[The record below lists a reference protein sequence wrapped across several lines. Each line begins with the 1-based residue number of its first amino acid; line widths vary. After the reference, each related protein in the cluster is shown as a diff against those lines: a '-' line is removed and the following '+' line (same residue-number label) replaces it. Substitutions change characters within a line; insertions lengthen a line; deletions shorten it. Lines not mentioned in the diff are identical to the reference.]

1 MDKNTTHFY
10 ILSDNDEVN
19 GELLEYQEFYL
30 LNENKI
36 FKVIIGQKVDGI
48 IIKSINYVMSFKA
61 SDLSSLIDCELKS
74 TEEAYS
80 YIIDIFKKDKV
91 TIGSI
96 IPNESMKIFMK
107 IENIDKEEDLELNL
121 NYNID
126 NKDFDYKELN
136 DKYKKLNKDF
146 YELKN
151 KNNELL
157 NELNE
162 LKAYYTQDNPKDI
175 YSVTDIT
182 KEAYSDDIS
191 DNTFA
196 VFKTIDEFLYLVFTN
211 KNRSIICYNIIE
223 QKKTIEIKNS
233 HNEHITNFRHFL
245 DKINKRD
252 LILSIS
258 SADKNIKM
266 WDANGWEC
274 LLNIPY
280 IYNNGELYSACFIND
295 NNNNYILTSNSNIYG
310 DSGPI
315 KVYDFSGNKIKEIE
329 DSNENTSF
337 INTFYDQKSLINFIL
352 TGNSNYVKSYDF
364 NKNELFQ
371 KYSDN
376 YNNNHISI
384 IISEFENV
392 TRLIESCYDGIIR
405 VWNFYSG
412 LLLSKIKIG
421 NNWLYGICLWSDKY
435 LFVGC
440 SDRTIKLIDLTED
453 YIVKN
458 FKGHNDSV
466 CTIKKISHP
475 QYGDCLISQGYNE
488 DPIKLW
494 AIKK

>member
-10 ILSDNDEVN
+10 TLSDNAEVN
-19 GELLEYQEFYL
+19 GELLDYQEFYL

-36 FKVIIGQKVDGI
+36 FKVIVGKKVDGI
-48 IIKSINYVMSFKA
+48 IIKSSNYVISFKA
-61 SDLSSLIDCELKS
+61 NDLSPSIAYELKS
-74 TEEAYS
+74 IDEAYDFT
-80 YIIDIFKKDKV
+80 INMFNKDKI
-91 TIGSI
+91 TIGNI
-96 IPNESMKIFMK
+96 ILNETMKIFMK
-107 IENIDKEEDLELNL
+107 IKIIDKEEDIELNL
-121 NYNID
+121 KYNID

-136 DKYKKLNKDF
+136 NKYNKLNKDF
-146 YELKN
+146 CDLKN
-151 KNNELL
+151 ENNKLI

-175 YSVTDIT
+175 ISISDLT

-196 VFKTIDEFLYLVFTN
+196 VFKTIEDFLYVIFTN

-223 QKKTIEIKNS
+223 QKKAIEIKNS
-233 HNEHITNFRHFL
+233 HNEYITNFRHFL

-266 WDANGWEC
+266 WNVNDWEC
-274 LLNIPY
+274 LLNIAN

-315 KVYDFSGNKIKEIE
+315 KVYDFSGTKIKEID

-337 INTFYDQKSLINFIL
+337 IDTFYDQKSLINFIL

-384 IISEFENV
+384 IISEFENI

-412 LLLSKIKIG
+412 LLLNRIKIG

-440 SDRTIKLIDLTED
+440 SDKTIKLIDLTED

-466 CTIKKISHP
+466 CTIKKINHP
-475 QYGDCLISQGYNE
+475 LYGDCLISQGYNE
-488 DPIKLW
+488 DSIKLW

>member
-61 SDLSSLIDCELKS
+61 NDLSSLIDCELKS
-74 TEEAYS
+74 TKEAYN

-91 TIGSI
+91 TIGNI
-96 IPNESMKIFMK
+96 IPNETMKILIK
-107 IENIDKEEDLELNL
+107 INNIDKEEDVELNL

-196 VFKTIDEFLYLVFTN
+196 VFKTIDEFLYLIFTN

-223 QKKTIEIKNS
+223 HKKTIEIKNS

>member
-10 ILSDNDEVN
+10 TLSDKAEVN
-19 GELLEYQEFYL
+19 GELLDYQEFYL

-36 FKVIIGQKVDGI
+36 FKIIVGKKVDGI
-48 IIKSINYVMSFKA
+48 IIKSSNYVISFKA
-61 SDLSSLIDCELKS
+61 NDLSPFIAYELKS
-74 TEEAYS
+74 IDEAYDFT
-80 YIIDIFKKDKV
+80 INMFNKDKI
-91 TIGSI
+91 TIGNI
-96 IPNESMKIFMK
+96 ILNETMKIFMK
-107 IENIDKEEDLELNL
+107 IKIIDKEEDIELNL
-121 NYNID
+121 KYNID

-136 DKYKKLNKDF
+136 NKYNKLNKDF
-146 YELKN
+146 CDLKN
-151 KNNELL
+151 ENNKLI

-175 YSVTDIT
+175 ISISDLT

-196 VFKTIDEFLYLVFTN
+196 VFKTIEDFLYVIFTN

-223 QKKTIEIKNS
+223 QKKAIEIKNS
-233 HNEHITNFRHFL
+233 HNEYITNFRHFL

-266 WDANGWEC
+266 WNVNDWEC
-274 LLNIPY
+274 LLNITN

-315 KVYDFSGNKIKEIE
+315 KVYDFSGTKIKEID

-337 INTFYDQKSLINFIL
+337 IDTFYDQKSLINFIL

-384 IISEFENV
+384 IISEFENI

-412 LLLSKIKIG
+412 LLLNRIKIG

-440 SDRTIKLIDLTED
+440 SDKTIKLIDLTED

-466 CTIKKISHP
+466 CTIKKINHP
-475 QYGDCLISQGYNE
+475 LYGDSLISQGYNE
-488 DPIKLW
+488 DSIKLW

>member
-61 SDLSSLIDCELKS
+61 NDLSSLIDCELKS
-74 TEEAYS
+74 TKEAYN

-91 TIGSI
+91 TMGNI
-96 IPNESMKIFMK
+96 IPNETMKILIK
-107 IENIDKEEDLELNL
+107 INNIDKEEDVELNL

-146 YELKN
+146 CELKN
-151 KNNELL
+151 KNKELI

-245 DKINKRD
+245 DTINKRD

>member
-10 ILSDNDEVN
+10 TLSDNVDIN
-19 GELLEYQEFYL
+19 GELLDCQEFYL
-30 LNENKI
+30 LNEKKI
-36 FKVIIGQKVDGI
+36 FKIIVGKKEDGI
-48 IIKSINYVMSFKA
+48 IIKSINYVISFKA
-61 SDLSSLIDCELKS
+61 SDLSSLIDYEFES
-74 TEEAYS
+74 IEEAYNF
-80 YIIDIFKKDKV
+80 IINMLNKDKV
-91 TIGSI
+91 TIGNI
-96 IPNESMKIFMK
+96 IHNEIMKIIMK
-107 IENIDKEEDLELNL
+107 IEINNKEEDVEINL
-121 NYNID
+121 KYNID

-136 DKYKKLNKDF
+136 KKYNKLNKDF
-146 YELKN
+146 CELKN
-151 KNNELL
+151 ENTKLL

-162 LKAYYTQDNPKDI
+162 LKIYYTQDNPKDI
-175 YSVTDIT
+175 HSISDIT

-196 VFKTIDEFLYLVFTN
+196 VFKTIGDFLYLIFTN
-211 KNRSIICYNIIE
+211 LNKSIICYNIIE

-245 DKINKRD
+245 DKIDKRD
-252 LILSIS
+252 LLLSIS

-266 WDANGWEC
+266 WDVNNWQC
-274 LLNIPY
+274 LLNISN

-295 NNNNYILTSNSNIYG
+295 NDNNYILTSNSNIYG

-337 INTFYDQKSLINFIL
+337 IDTYYDNKFLINFIL

-376 YNNNHISI
+376 YNNNHLSI
-384 IISEFENV
+384 IISEFENEK
-392 TRLIESCYDGIIR
+392 RLIESCYDGIIR
-405 VWNFYSG
+405 IWNFYSG

-440 SDRTIKLIDLTED
+440 SDRTIKLIDLTEE

-458 FKGHNDSV
+458 FKGHNNSV
-466 CTIKKISHP
+466 CTIKKINHP

>member
-61 SDLSSLIDCELKS
+61 NDLSSLIDCELKS
-74 TEEAYS
+74 TKEAYN

-91 TIGSI
+91 TMGNI
-96 IPNESMKIFMK
+96 IPNETMKILIK
-107 IENIDKEEDLELNL
+107 INNIDKEEDVELNL